1 MKDGDKQQPLLVSSE
16 EEKDRA
22 IRRKLLRDSPLIDA
36 ADAIQPRSKKVFSG
50 WEPVREL
57 IVTRDESLLAVKRSG
72 SWKKDDED
80 SDDED
85 EQALQERSESVA
97 EKEKEKDKERDKEK
111 KVVEKR
117 TIKRPVSVTRLSQHS
132 PVQPPAYPSS
142 FLPSP
147 TQISPTALY
156 ANNLLPVESKSDE
169 YERKDFLPKL
179 VNYKKVS
186 TTPLL
191 ISHNY
196 RKNIYIIFQKLIRN

>member
-97 EKEKEKDKERDKEK
+97 EKEKDKEK

-179 VNYKKVS
+179 VNYKKVYPH
-186 TTPLL
+186 TLL
-191 ISHNY
+191 ITVKILHNIP
-196 RKNIYIIFQKLIRN
+196 KIN